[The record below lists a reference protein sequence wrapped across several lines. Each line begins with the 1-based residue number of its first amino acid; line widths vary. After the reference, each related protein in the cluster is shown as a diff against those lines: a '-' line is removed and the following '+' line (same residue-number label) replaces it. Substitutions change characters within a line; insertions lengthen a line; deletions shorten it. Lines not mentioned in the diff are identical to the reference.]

1 LCEKALV
8 SIDQGGDSQPVPVRP
23 VKPTGYEML
32 GAYLREIS
40 ALVLVF
46 SPLDKLIQE
55 GSISSAW
62 WVGTVL
68 VSILF
73 LLLGIALE
81 QGSSQ

>member
-1 LCEKALV
+1 V
-8 SIDQGGDSQPVPVRP
+8 STQQGGDSQPVSVRP

-32 GAYLREIS
+32 GAYLREVS

-46 SPLDKLIQE
+46 APLDKLIQE

-68 VSILF
+68 VSISF
-73 LLLGIALE
+73 LLIGIALE
-81 QGSSQ
+81 QGSAE